1 MPSILP
7 LNAIDSGWTEELLD
21 RAFGEA
27 RQART
32 AYRIREGTEPLGNLC
47 FAAMDDNDYI
57 VATIQAWPVGL
68 TDAEGKPHPLIMVG
82 PVAVLPERQGEGFG
96 KALITAQISVIDDG
110 ATPARPALPQVLI
123 GDAAYYG
130 AWGYTAQPT
139 QGWRCPGPYDG
150 DRLLVRADNPA
161 ILPASGLLGPWNPP
175 RASQGD

>member
-7 LNAIDSGWTEELLD
+7 LHAIDSGWTEELLD

-57 VATIQAWPVGL
+57 VATIQAWPIAL
-68 TDAEGKPHPLIMVG
+68 IDNEGKAHPLIMVG

-110 ATPARPALPQVLI
+110 ATRHAPLCR
-123 GDAAYYG
+123 
-130 AWGYTAQPT
+130 
-139 QGWRCPGPYDG
+139 RF
-150 DRLLVRADNPA
+150 
-161 ILPASGLLGPWNPP
+161 
-175 RASQGD
+175 